1 MATAPTNI
9 RPSLFSAP
17 TGPVTASYR
26 TGPESDSRVLV
37 ASDGS
42 IESDTAV
49 RFAVA
54 LTHER
59 GAFPEV
65 LTVVDP
71 MPPLAAGLDPIA
83 ASAAAEVYLLEPR
96 ADRLARIRQ
105 QLAAADSECSE
116 WPVDLQLGQ
125 PAALIAQEATR
136 RSAWMVI
143 VGLRTH
149 SVLERVFRDE
159 TALRVMRRATTPVLA
174 VTPGLTELPR
184 RIVVGVDFSRASLHA
199 ALAALP
205 LLASGGTL
213 SLVHVQPKADFAA
226 KEETEGLGVI
236 YVQGV
241 AAAFARLRDE
251 LRVPRD
257 IKVETVYLEGDT
269 PEQLLQFAERTGAE
283 LVAVGSQR
291 HSTASRMLLGSVT
304 TALARAARCSLL
316 VTPPVRSSGLRGA
329 GR

>member
-1 MATAPTNI
+1 MPTAPAHT
-9 RPSLFSAP
+9 RSTFLSSPA
-17 TGPVTASYR
+17 GAVTASYR
-26 TGPESDSRVLV
+26 TGPESASRVLV

-54 LTHER
+54 LAHER
-59 GAFPEV
+59 GACPEV

-71 MPPLAAGLDPIA
+71 MPPLVAGLDPIA

-105 QLAAADSECSE
+105 QLSAAGAECSE
-116 WPVDLQLGQ
+116 WPVDLQLGL
-125 PAALIAQEATR
+125 PAALIAQEAAR
-136 RSAWMVI
+136 RAAWMVI

-159 TALRVMRRATTPVLA
+159 TALRVMRRTTVPVLA

-205 LLASGGTL
+205 LVASGGTL

-257 IKVETVYLEGDT
+257 IRVETVYLEGNT
-269 PEQLLQFAERTGAE
+269 PEQLLRFAERAGAD

-304 TALARAARCSLL
+304 TALARPARVPLQAIAAHGHG
-316 VTPPVRSSGLRGA
+316 P
-329 GR
+329 